1 MKRILCVFVIAT
13 AFAGTLFCEDNLKP
27 KMVQIPGRNYEMM
40 TTEVTQGLYESVMG
54 ENPSYFRND
63 NEDLDDEERDNL
75 PENTKNNP
83 VENVSWYDAIYFCNK
98 LSEKEGLEPVYAVDG
113 ETDIETWD
121 YIPHYDDKIVEEITQ
136 NPKANGYRLPTVKE
150 WQYAAKGGKY
160 YAYARSD
167 NIDEFAWYNGNSGCT
182 THPAAQKKANG
193 YGLYDMSGN
202 VGEYCWDID
211 PDRSFNRYE
220 CGGSWTFNAY
230 YCRVDY
236 RSSGNAYFHGYNV
249 GFRLVR
255 TLSNQQA
262 SVAYSSTAHAGGKP
276 RCAVLP
282 CAERSK

>member
-1 MKRILCVFVIAT
+1 MNIIKRILCVSVIAT
-13 AFAGTLFCEDNLKP
+13 ALASPLFCEDNLKP
-27 KMVQIPGRNYEMM
+27 KMVRIPGKNYEMM

-63 NEDLDDEERDNL
+63 NDELDDEERDDL

-83 VENVSWYDAIYFCNK
+83 VEYVSWYDAIYFCNK

-113 ETDIETWD
+113 ETDVEKWS
-121 YIPHYDDKIVEEITQ
+121 YIPHYEDEIVEEITQ

-167 NIDEFAWYNGNSGCT
+167 NIDEFAWHNDNSGCT
-182 THPAAQKKANG
+182 THPVAQKKANG

-202 VGEYCWDID
+202 VGEYCWDVD
-211 PDRSFNRYE
+211 PDLSIKRYY
-220 CGGSWTFNAY
+220 CGGGWHYNAD
-230 YCRVDY
+230 YCRVDR
-236 RSSGNAYFHGYNV
+236 RSSGRADYRGYSL

-255 TLSNQQA
+255 TLSN
-262 SVAYSSTAHAGGKP
+262 
-276 RCAVLP
+276 
-282 CAERSK
+282 